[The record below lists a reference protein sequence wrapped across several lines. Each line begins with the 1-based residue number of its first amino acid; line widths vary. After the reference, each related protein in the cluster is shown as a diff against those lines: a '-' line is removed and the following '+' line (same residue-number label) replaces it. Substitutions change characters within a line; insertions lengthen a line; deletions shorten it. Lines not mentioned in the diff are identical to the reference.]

1 MVIQFLV
8 KVCWQLDEH
17 GNKLSSLSLLHFLVR
32 LKDQSFD
39 LHYLLDF
46 LIRHCV
52 LTCAGQQI
60 TEELVLSVLDCTKK
74 GQLLFKQTKSCYD
87 PMTQGT
93 VHIDAYFVS
102 SLIIHK
108 VHILDHMWTVSQA
121 PALLIISWC
130 WTLSLCWAS
139 VSLVSPVC
147 ILKYGMGQPAWMWV
161 KYDADT
167 TLDDA
172 WWCKVN
178 LRFMEEDVKV
188 MGWGGGQHY
197 QGKWSV
203 TVTKVNIKHWHKPS
217 KTITIQVG

>member
-52 LTCAGQQI
+52 LTCSGQQI

-93 VHIDAYFVS
+93 VHIDDYLVS

-121 PALLIISWC
+121 PALLTTSWY
-130 WTLSLCWAS
+130 WILSLWLAS
-139 VSLVSPVC
+139 VSLVNPVC
-147 ILKYGMGQPAWMWV
+147 I
-161 KYDADT
+161 
-167 TLDDA
+167 
-172 WWCKVN
+172 
-178 LRFMEEDVKV
+178 
-188 MGWGGGQHY
+188 
-197 QGKWSV
+197 
-203 TVTKVNIKHWHKPS
+203 
-217 KTITIQVG
+217 